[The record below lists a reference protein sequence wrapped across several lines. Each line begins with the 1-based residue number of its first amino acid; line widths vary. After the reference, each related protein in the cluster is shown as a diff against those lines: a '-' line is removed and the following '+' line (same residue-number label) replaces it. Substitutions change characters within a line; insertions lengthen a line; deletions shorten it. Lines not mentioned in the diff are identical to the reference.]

1 MKLNLEKFVRII
13 KKYDAGEFRC
23 EFDFVNEGERYK
35 ASIAVKRFR
44 TEHETRNR
52 QTEGFCAVDEMI
64 EEEEQDDDDSED

>member
-1 MKLNLEKFVRII
+1 MELKLEEFVRDI
-13 KKYDAGEFRC
+13 KKYEAGEVRV

-44 TEHETRNR
+44 ADHETRNR

-64 EEEEQDDDDSED
+64 EEEEQKDDNSED